1 MMKLLHTSDWHIGIK
16 LATYDYLPD
25 QREFADWLLKTV
37 KSEKID
43 VVLMAGDIFDR
54 AIPSGESI
62 DLVDEIFSK
71 LIASDTSVVVISGNH
86 DSAER
91 LNFCSKAMEAAGL
104 YIRTE
109 QRNVNNIGEPI
120 EIKKH
125 GESVFIIPVPYLDP
139 QRVIEIDDAERS
151 HGGLVDAILKSRR
164 QEVPDLGK
172 TIVISHA
179 FVAGGIESDS
189 ERKISIGGTSRVAV
203 EVYKGVGYVALGHL
217 HRPQQINGQNI
228 FYGGTPLQY
237 SFSEEH
243 QKSVRIIE
251 IGETIESHTINIPVG
266 PTVITL
272 TDSIENLLKSS
283 KYRINEDHL
292 VRVKLTDS
300 SYQLNAFDRVASR
313 FRNLLDLSYVARN
326 AGSEYGGSTSELTH
340 LAPDEIVKQY
350 ISAVHA
356 DAITPEID
364 KFINESVLRVTAEGM
379 Q

>member
-251 IGETIESHTINIPVG
+251 IGQTIESHTINIPVG
-266 PTVITL
+266 PTVVTL
-272 TDSIENLLKSS
+272 TDSIEKLLKSS
-283 KYRINEDHL
+283 EYRINEDHL

-300 SYQLNAFDRVASR
+300 GYQLNAFDRVASR
-313 FRNLLDLSYVARN
+313 FRNLLDLSYVAMN
-326 AGSEYGGSTSELTH
+326 AGSEYGGSSSELTH

>member
-120 EIKKH
+120 EIQKH

-251 IGETIESHTINIPVG
+251 IGQTIESHTINIPVG
-266 PTVITL
+266 PTVVTL
-272 TDSIENLLKSS
+272 TDSIEKLLKSS
-283 KYRINEDHL
+283 EYRINEDHL

-300 SYQLNAFDRVASR
+300 GYQLNAFDRVASR
-313 FRNLLDLSYVARN
+313 FRNLLDLSYVAMN
-326 AGSEYGGSTSELTH
+326 AGSEYGGSSSELTH

-364 KFINESVLRVTAEGM
+364 KFIKESVLRVTAEGM